1 MRIAAAAYPI
11 DRLESWD
18 AYRDKLERWV
28 GAADADLLVF
38 PEYGAMELAALAG
51 PDVAGDLKASIRA
64 VSELLPEVD
73 ALHADLARRRGVH
86 ILAASAPAET
96 EAAPVNR
103 ARLFAPGG
111 AVGVQDKR
119 IITRFERE
127 EWGIGSGG
135 PLRVFDTALGRIGV
149 LICYDCEFPLLAR
162 AMIDAGAEVLLVP
175 SCTDAETGYS
185 RVRVGAMARA
195 LEGQC
200 VTVQAPTVGEAA
212 WSPAVDVNYG
222 RAGVF
227 GPPDRGFPP
236 SGVLAE
242 GPLNEPGWTVAE
254 VDLEAIR
261 NVRRDGET
269 LNLRHWE
276 EQLGPAATAEPV
288 DLR

>member
-1 MRIAAAAYPI
+1 RI
-11 DRLESWD
+11 
-18 AYRDKLERWV
+18 
-28 GAADADLLVF
+28 
-38 PEYGAMELAALAG
+38 M
-51 PDVAGDLKASIRA
+51 
-64 VSELLPEVD
+64 
-73 ALHADLARRRGVH
+73 
-86 ILAASAPAET
+86 
-96 EAAPVNR
+96 
-103 ARLFAPGG
+103 
-111 AVGVQDKR
+111 
-119 IITRFERE
+119 TRFERE
-127 EWGIGSGG
+127 EWGIGPGG

-227 GPPDRGFPP
+227 GPPDWGFPP

-276 EQLGPAATAEPV
+276 EQLGSAATAEPV